1 MLHEASSQPAGVWN
15 IARWARTEGAAPPL
29 PLAVPTLHTPR
40 GEATSH
46 KEKIEA
52 FRERFYPLPKAIHTG
67 FRITNRLA
75 APLEIDCKVTAEQV
89 QDVLN
94 KAGQWKAPGP
104 DQLPNGFLKR
114 LGKPLFQ
121 ALASLAEACWRI
133 GYHPKLFR
141 KAVTVILRKPG
152 KQPSEYH
159 QAGGWRPIALLN
171 TMGKV
176 I

>member
-29 PLAVPTLHTPR
+29 PPAVPTLYTPR
-40 GEATSH
+40 GEATTH
-46 KEKIEA
+46 KEKTEA
-52 FRERFYPLPKAIHTG
+52 FRERFYPLPKATYTG
-67 FRITNRLA
+67 FRTTNRLA
-75 APLEIDCKVTAEQV
+75 APLDIDGKVTAEQV
-89 QDVLN
+89 QDVLT

-121 ALASLAEACWRI
+121 ALASLAEACWHI
-133 GYHPKLFR
+133 GYYPRAFR

-152 KQPSEYH
+152 KQPNEYH
-159 QAGGWRPIALLN
+159 
-171 TMGKV
+171 
-176 I
+176 